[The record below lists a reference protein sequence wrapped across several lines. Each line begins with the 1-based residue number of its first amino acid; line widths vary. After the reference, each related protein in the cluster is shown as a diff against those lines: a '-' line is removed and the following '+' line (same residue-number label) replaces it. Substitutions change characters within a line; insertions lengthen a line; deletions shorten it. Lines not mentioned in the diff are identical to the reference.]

1 MPSFAKHYD
10 SPYCGQHGDVEMLD
24 ARPNYCPGGLLPIG
38 NLALRFF
45 AARHA
50 DCVGRSWYPPTA
62 RTQFT
67 EHNNPPRRNV
77 RPKAEATAKAISDQP
92 TDQNLNPET
101 PRQREAANRA
111 ADEKLRK
118 QLIICRNC

>member
-1 MPSFAKHYD
+1 MILRTADNMAMLKCLTLALTIALAGCCPSGTWRYA
-10 SPYCGQHGDVEMLD
+10 S
-24 ARPNYCPGGLLPIG
+24 LLPGTPIAWDG
-38 NLALRFF
+38 L
-45 AARHA
+45 
-50 DCVGRSWYPPTA
+50 GTPPTA

-77 RPKAEATAKAISDQP
+77 RPKAEATARAISDQP

-101 PRQREAANRA
+101 PRRREAANRA